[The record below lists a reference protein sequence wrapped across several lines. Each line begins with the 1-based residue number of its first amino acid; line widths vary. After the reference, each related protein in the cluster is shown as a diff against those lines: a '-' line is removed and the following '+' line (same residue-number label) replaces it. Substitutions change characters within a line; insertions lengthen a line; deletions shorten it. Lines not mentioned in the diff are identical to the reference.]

1 MRGFPEGT
9 NAITALLTGQVDAA
23 LVDQAVAAF
32 ALEKQGGM
40 EIVEK
45 IRGDGRLLG
54 FAVAPENDALREAM
68 NEALATIK
76 EDGTMAELYEEYF
89 SGEPPPE
96 MLEGKNE
103 LLTDD

>member
-23 LVDQAVAAF
+23 LIDQAVAAF

-40 EIVEK
+40 EIVEE
-45 IRGDGRLLG
+45 IPGEDLFG
-54 FAVAPENDALREAM
+54 FAVAPDNDALREAM

-76 EDGTMAELYEEYF
+76 EDGTMAELYEKYF
-89 SGEPPPE
+89 AGEPPPE
-96 MLEGKNE
+96 VLEGTNE